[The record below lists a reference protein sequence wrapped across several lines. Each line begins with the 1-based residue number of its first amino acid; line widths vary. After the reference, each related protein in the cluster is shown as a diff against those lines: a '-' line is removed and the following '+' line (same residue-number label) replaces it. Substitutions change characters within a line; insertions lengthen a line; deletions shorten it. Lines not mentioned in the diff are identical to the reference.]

1 MKLTGQRILITGG
14 SSGIGLAI
22 AKTLVRVEGANVT
35 IVSRSADK
43 LRAARAALDNKVDAR
58 ELDVT
63 DESAIVKFFS
73 DFGAFDHLVTAASA
87 AIMGPAVG
95 MPTAA
100 FRALVDSKLYG
111 QFLVARHAAAHMPP
125 HGSITFFSGTVTQKP
140 MLGAT
145 AYAAVGAAAEAMA
158 RIMALEL
165 APLRVNTVVPG
176 VIDTPTWDSLFDANT
191 KSAVFSQIASSLP
204 VRRLGTPDD
213 IAEAVLFLIRN
224 GFVDGTSLVVD
235 GGHRLI

>member
-1 MKLTGQRILITGG
+1 MGISGQRILITGG
-14 SSGIGLAI
+14 SSGIGFAVARALA
-22 AKTLVRVEGANVT
+22 LVEGAKVT
-35 IVSRSADK
+35 IASRSTDK
-43 LRAARAALDNKVDAR
+43 LRAARAALDNKVEAR

-63 DESAIVKFFS
+63 DESAIIRFFS
-73 DFGAFDHLVTAASA
+73 DFGPFDHLVTAASTA
-87 AIMGPAVG
+87 AMGPAVD

-111 QFLVARHAAAHMPP
+111 QFLVARHAAGHIAA

-140 MLGAT
+140 ILGAT

-158 RIMALEL
+158 RMLAFEL
-165 APLRVNTVVPG
+165 APRRVNTVVPG
-176 VIDTPTWDSLFDANT
+176 VIDTPAWDSLFDANT

-213 IAEAVLFLIRN
+213 IAQAVLFLISN
-224 GFVDGTSLVVD
+224 GFVDGASLVVD